1 MEQRRGVSAE
11 GLAHRGGERGTPS
24 LRASERGAKASP
36 EVGGGVWERAWV

>member
-11 GLAHRGGERGTPS
+11 GLVHRGGEWGTPS
-24 LRASERGAKASP
+24 LRASERAAKASP